1 MSTLEIKGLVA
12 SVAGKQILNGIDLEL
27 HSGEVHAVM
36 GPNGAGKSTLSA
48 VIMGKPGYEVHAG
61 EVLLDGVDLLALPAW
76 QRAQAG
82 MHLVM
87 QYPTEVPGVGL
98 NDMLTEAFKARG
110 RGTDALAQEVAAEAE
125 RINFPVALLDRS
137 LKVDVSGGE

>member
-12 SVAGKQILNGIDLEL
+12 SVAGKQILNGIDLVVR
-27 HSGEVHAVM
+27 SGEVHAVM
-36 GPNGAGKSTLSA
+36 GPNGAGKSTLIA

-98 NDMLTEAFKARG
+98 NDMPTEASKARG
-110 RGTDALAQEVAAEAE
+110 RGTDAPAQEAAAE
-125 RINFPVALLDRS
+125 RS
-137 LKVDVSGGE
+137 RQL

>member
-1 MSTLEIKGLVA
+1 MTATS
-12 SVAGKQILNGIDLEL
+12 
-27 HSGEVHAVM
+27 
-36 GPNGAGKSTLSA
+36 PGKSTLSA

-110 RGTDALAQEVAAEAE
+110 RVFVPVSGMEDPLTHDPSYACCTHRGSVAA
-125 RINFPVALLDRS
+125 LDAAR
-137 LKVDVSGGE
+137 